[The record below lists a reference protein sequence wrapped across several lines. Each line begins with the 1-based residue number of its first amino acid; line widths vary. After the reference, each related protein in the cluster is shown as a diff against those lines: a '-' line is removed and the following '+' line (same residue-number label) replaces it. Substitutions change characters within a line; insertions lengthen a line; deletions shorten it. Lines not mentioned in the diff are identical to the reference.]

1 MEKYITDERT
11 GLEYVLIGDYCF
23 IAGDDEPEERP
34 IGIWGQ
40 RHLWYLK
47 QYRKTV
53 YADLL
58 TNGKLNGYLADL
70 NEQAEDMF
78 SRLVKELAQKDS
90 ITETLK
96 AENQILWVRRMNTV
110 KKAATEIVNNDLIY
124 A

>member
-1 MEKYITDERT
+1 MNALGWNTCLSEITTLLPVMTSRRNVPS
-11 GLEYVLIGDYCF
+11 GYGDN
-23 IAGDDEPEERP
+23 G
-34 IGIWGQ
+34 
-40 RHLWYLK
+40 HLWYLK

-96 AENQILWVRRMNTV
+96 TENQILWVRRMNTV
-110 KKAATEIVNNDLIY
+110 KKAAAEIVNNDLIY